1 MVSPVV
7 AIKEYANRVIEVV
20 RGIEKTQKVT
30 LCAILDSINEL
41 LGQRSPT
48 IPVLGQSPVNP
59 DEYMHIHEVEELLH
73 EAEQLR
79 KEVQRKNE
87 EVDRLRSQIEIANKQ
102 TPANSPENN
111 QVASIKNAL
120 GDIDYFRRA
129 KKITTFNDDIY
140 EFDRSTFE

>member
-7 AIKEYANRVIEVV
+7 AIKEHANRVI
-20 RGIEKTQKVT
+20 
-30 LCAILDSINEL
+30 
-41 LGQRSPT
+41 
-48 IPVLGQSPVNP
+48 
-59 DEYMHIHEVEELLH
+59 
-73 EAEQLR
+73 
-79 KEVQRKNE
+79 VQQKNE

-129 KKITTFNDDIY
+129 KKNNYF
-140 EFDRSTFE
+140 